1 MQVKL
6 NPAGRGDCLVPGISL
21 LSLEPGP
28 HYAYT
33 SLLARTSTHL
43 STRSTSSWHTGLSV
57 SWDEVQRVWRKERVA
72 ETYIVHFR
80 QFCPQILSLLCK
92 NWQNTKGTQFFTVS
106 RFNLWIRKN
115 RQFISTKCVERKL
128 MCQQKFGIL
137 PSERPPCPVSDL
149 TRQPVVFITQLGP
162 PLSLSLTIN
171 KSANAMVVHL

>member
-57 SWDEVQRVWRKERVA
+57 SWDEVQRVWRKGRVA

-106 RFNLWIRKN
+106 RFNLRIRKN
-115 RQFISTKCVERKL
+115 RQFISTKCVARKL